1 MMTIADYATKHGL
14 TLAEAETRLAALA
27 LEQLRGPGQGWAPH
41 RWQADARAT
50 PGQRQTGRKSP
61 LGQGRQAS

>member
-27 LEQLRGPGQGWAPH
+27 LEQLRDVPRSVA
-41 RWQADARAT
+41 
-50 PGQRQTGRKSP
+50 
-61 LGQGRQAS
+61 